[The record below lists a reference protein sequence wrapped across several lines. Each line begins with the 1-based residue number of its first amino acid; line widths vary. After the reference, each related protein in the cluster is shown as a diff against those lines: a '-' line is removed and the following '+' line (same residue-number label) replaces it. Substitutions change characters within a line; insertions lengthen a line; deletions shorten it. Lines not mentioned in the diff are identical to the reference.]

1 MVKYRTSSILLSFAT
16 ALVLVVASS
25 LTLTSCNPEA
35 KAVSGIGVEV
45 YITEEFASS
54 GVMTYIFSTNKE
66 AYYHVGIVPAEEAP
80 DTTNSSSVRTFMNLK
95 LDEAYADYL
104 YWRSELLRQGT
115 PYVAEF
121 PTHSLL
127 YGTVRHTFT
136 FLEPGKDYMIYAFVV
151 NATNNKPDGRLFT
164 HYVSTES
171 ESLFEGAL
179 QFEYRVR
186 GYWDYIYPVNQV
198 GETMSW
204 VPWVGYT
211 VDSLELIEMGSTP
224 PKEYFISMFS
234 DNLYFKDQDQ
244 VHFGIYVHN
253 NNGIGDGSS
262 LTLFEGAHTYYTGLS
277 MMDGYL
283 SKKTFVIYK
292 FHWVGEST
300 QLFFTKEQA
309 LTTEW

>member
-1 MVKYRTSSILLSFAT
+1 
-16 ALVLVVASS
+16 
-25 LTLTSCNPEA
+25 
-35 KAVSGIGVEV
+35 
-45 YITEEFASS
+45 
-54 GVMTYIFSTNKE
+54 
-66 AYYHVGIVPAEEAP
+66 
-80 DTTNSSSVRTFMNLK
+80 MNLK

-186 GYWDYIYPVNQV
+186 GYWDYK
-198 GETMSW
+198 GEHKRRDCKFIQSIRMDDSGCDVFRRGQGE
-204 VPWVGYT
+204 VPSDTAGY
-211 VDSLELIEMGSTP
+211 G
-224 PKEYFISMFS
+224 
-234 DNLYFKDQDQ
+234 
-244 VHFGIYVHN
+244 
-253 NNGIGDGSS
+253 
-262 LTLFEGAHTYYTGLS
+262 
-277 MMDGYL
+277 
-283 SKKTFVIYK
+283 
-292 FHWVGEST
+292 
-300 QLFFTKEQA
+300 
-309 LTTEW
+309 